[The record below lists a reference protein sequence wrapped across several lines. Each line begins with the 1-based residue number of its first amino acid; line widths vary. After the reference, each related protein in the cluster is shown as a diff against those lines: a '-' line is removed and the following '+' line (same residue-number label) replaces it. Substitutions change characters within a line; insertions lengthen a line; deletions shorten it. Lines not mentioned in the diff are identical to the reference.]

1 MFMPQL
7 KLLQLGANMIKS
19 QYKMIND
26 IITLG

>member
-1 MFMPQL
+1 MFMPQV
-7 KLLQLGANMIKS
+7 KLLELGANMIKP